1 MSEAQWTT
9 EDTEFCKAAIAG
21 GLAINRATGKP
32 LTLDELRKMH
42 EEYGKVRG
50 TVDGD
55 EFIRQ
60 RTRAE
65 PFDKALVEAIRSL

>member
-1 MSEAQWTT
+1 M
-9 EDTEFCKAAIAG
+9 
-21 GLAINRATGKP
+21 AINRATGKP

-55 EFIRQ
+55 EFIKM
-60 RTRAE
+60 RTRTE
-65 PFDKALVEAIRSL
+65 PFDEEMLSEIRSLCARASIPFLTAKPC